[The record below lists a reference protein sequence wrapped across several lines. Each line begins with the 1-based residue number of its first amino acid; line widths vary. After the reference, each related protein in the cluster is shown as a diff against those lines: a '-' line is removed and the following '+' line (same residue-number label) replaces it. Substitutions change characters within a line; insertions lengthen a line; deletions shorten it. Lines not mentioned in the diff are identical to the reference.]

1 MMPGQEPRRGAPV
14 NNVNLI
20 GSLVGDPELSLDRN
34 GRDVCAIQLA
44 VQRRGPAGDPEPGVI
59 YIDVMAYGRQ
69 ARQCK
74 SELAAGD
81 RIGVAG
87 RPASGRS
94 ANPRG
99 PRRSRRAAPARPGD
113 LLGAATP
120 P

>member
-1 MMPGQEPRRGAPV
+1 MGPHLSGPAPRTAVPRPAKPRNGPNISCGV

-20 GSLVGDPELSLDRN
+20 GSVVNEPELSVERD
-34 GRDVCAIQLA
+34 GRDACAIQLA

-81 RIGVAG
+81 RDGGGG
-87 RPASGRS
+87 RVEGE
-94 ANPRG
+94 
-99 PRRSRRAAPARPGD
+99 RSR
-113 LLGAATP
+113 
-120 P
+120 